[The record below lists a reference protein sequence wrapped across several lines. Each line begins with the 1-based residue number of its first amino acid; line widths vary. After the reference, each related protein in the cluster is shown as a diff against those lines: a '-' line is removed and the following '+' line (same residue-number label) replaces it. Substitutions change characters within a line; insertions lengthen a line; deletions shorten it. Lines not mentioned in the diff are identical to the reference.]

1 MSRSRATELGQN
13 RFTVKIYFFLFIV
26 IFCSCTKYTG
36 DKENTKYDRIEI
48 YFDGNSKDFSIS
60 QDIRI
65 SVLDSVDIENLNELK
80 NKSKLTFFANTKG
93 SEYVIDVIFTDN
105 ISGDQLL
112 IRIFKSFEFSPTIV
126 YGTGTLFDRSY
137 RNEEFAEYVGSIVN
151 LDAIKQYE
159 GKLSQEYYDEFILKK
174 GN

>member
-1 MSRSRATELGQN
+1 MH
-13 RFTVKIYFFLFIV
+13 Y
-26 IFCSCTKYTG
+26 
-36 DKENTKYDRIEI
+36 
-48 YFDGNSKDFSIS
+48 
-60 QDIRI
+60 QDNQLLI
-65 SVLDSVDIENLNELK
+65 NELK